1 MNQTKMKAYV
11 RLDANNQ
18 DIQLIETSIPTIQSD
33 EVLIRVEAF
42 GVGIH
47 DRYYIPT
54 DAKFPYVIG
63 IEGAGIITEIGI
75 EVGKFKIGDRVI
87 FTSVMQSQG
96 GSWAT
101 FASTKESSL
110 IPLPANLSFAQGAA
124 ISIAGKTALECMRE
138 VDLKKGDKLFI
149 AGASGAIGT
158 LVIQL
163 ATAGGIEV
171 AASASVKNHQYMQD
185 QGAIKTVDYNDRNWI
200 GQVNKWSEDGVTAA
214 LAIQPDTGKD
224 SIQVVKDGGKLIT
237 VSGDHVN
244 VTPERNIHVSQM
256 GHQTEYQEMV
266 QLIEDISNGKINLV
280 IENEYDFEDALSAL
294 AKTETRHARGKLI
307 VHGEK

>member
-1 MNQTKMKAYV
+1 
-11 RLDANNQ
+11 
-18 DIQLIETSIPTIQSD
+18 
-33 EVLIRVEAF
+33 
-42 GVGIH
+42 
-47 DRYYIPT
+47 
-54 DAKFPYVIG
+54 
-63 IEGAGIITEIGI
+63 
-75 EVGKFKIGDRVI
+75 
-87 FTSVMQSQG
+87 
-96 GSWAT
+96 
-101 FASTKESSL
+101 
-110 IPLPANLSFAQGAA
+110 
-124 ISIAGKTALECMRE
+124 
-138 VDLKKGDKLFI
+138 
-149 AGASGAIGT
+149 
-158 LVIQL
+158 
-163 ATAGGIEV
+163 
-171 AASASVKNHQYMQD
+171 MQD

-266 QLIEDISNGKINLV
+266 QLVEDISNGKINLV